1 MADSTIEASSTETK
15 STETNSTVT
24 KSSMITVEV
33 AYALPEKQTLLS
45 LSVPVGTTALETVE
59 QSGILTTYPQIDVNS
74 DKIGVFSQVLGT
86 KGLDEPA
93 AYKMRERDRI
103 EIYRPLIADP
113 KEVRRRR
120 AEEAKAKK
128 EA

>member
-1 MADSTIEASSTETK
+1 M
-15 STETNSTVT
+15 TNSTVGARDSMKNT
-24 KSSMITVEV
+24 TGMITVEV

-45 LSVPVGTTALETVE
+45 LSVPVGTTALEAVE
-59 QSGILTTYPQIDVNS
+59 QSGILKEYPQIDVNS
-74 DKIGVFSQVLGT
+74 DKMGVFSQVLGT

-103 EIYRPLIADP
+103 EIYRALIADP

-120 AEEAKAKK
+120 AEEAKAKH

>member
-1 MADSTIEASSTETK
+1 MMTD
-15 STETNSTVT
+15 
-24 KSSMITVEV
+24 SSMIRVEV

-45 LSVPVGTTALETVE
+45 LSVPAGTTALEAVE
-59 QSGILTTYPQIDVNS
+59 QSGILVSFPQIDVNT
-74 DKIGVFSQVLGT
+74 DKMGVFSQVLGT
-86 KGLDEPA
+86 KGLDDPA
-93 AYKMRERDRI
+93 SYKLRERDRV

-128 EA
+128 QE

>member
-1 MADSTIEASSTETK
+1 MMTD
-15 STETNSTVT
+15 
-24 KSSMITVEV
+24 SSMIRVEV
-33 AYALPEKQTLLS
+33 AYALPDKQTLLS
-45 LSVPVGTTALETVE
+45 LSVPAGTTALEAVE
-59 QSGILTTYPQIDVNS
+59 QSGILAIFPKIDVNT

-93 AYKMRERDRI
+93 SYKLRERDRV

-128 EA
+128 QE

>member
-1 MADSTIEASSTETK
+1 
-15 STETNSTVT
+15 
-24 KSSMITVEV
+24 MITVEV

-45 LSVPVGTTALETVE
+45 LSVPVGTTALEAVE
-59 QSGILTTYPQIDVNS
+59 QSGILKTYPNIDVNS
-74 DKIGVFSQVLGT
+74 DKMGIFSQVLGT

-128 EA
+128 GT